1 MYDEERK
8 DEVGQSDVE
17 RLRRYERCITRLM
30 DAYHYG
36 LTARLAT
43 FAAKKNKSHRYVPN
57 DVVKHLDEL
66 CENKAYVTAEVE
78 ATEEQI
84 RFINAK
90 KEEWMR
96 IERVILE
103 RKLLACLL

>member
-1 MYDEERK
+1 MAN
-8 DEVGQSDVE
+8 VE
-17 RLRRYERCITRLM
+17 NW
-30 DAYHYG
+30 
-36 LTARLAT
+36 
-43 FAAKKNKSHRYVPN
+43 AKKNKSHRYVPN
-57 DVVKHLDEL
+57 DVVKHLDEI
-66 CENKAYVTAEVE
+66 CDNKAFVKAEVE

-103 RKLLACLL
+103 KKLLACLL